1 MSRCLAIG
9 LFLIA
14 AAATAQ
20 PAEEDAAHR
29 ADRARV
35 EQLNRD
41 AGRVVRRRNDGN
53 EAAQQD
59 YRAARADYEQDMA
72 EWRRRVAAC
81 RDGVW
86 SACQ

>member
-1 MSRCLAIG
+1 MIRCLALG
-9 LFLIA
+9 LSLIA
-14 AAATAQ
+14 VAATAQ

-35 EQLNRD
+35 EQLNRQ
-41 AGRVVRRRNDGN
+41 AGGVVTRRNDGN

-59 YRAARADYEQDMA
+59 YRAARADYERDMA

-81 RDGVW
+81 RDGIW